1 MDEKSSEHLFAMLL
15 FFFCVLVM
23 VIKVDHVGE
32 LPSAAEIQ
40 SNVNARYDELTCC
53 EGENEERSP
62 YVCVVC
68 DRYLVTKADNR
79 QVTAK
84 ALTKLKGLL
93 SWEAHPDSRR
103 KPAIEE
109 CHTFREQQKKWPAD

>member
-1 MDEKSSEHLFAMLL
+1 MSSEHRFAMLL
-15 FFFCVLVM
+15 LVLCLLAM

-32 LPSAAEIQ
+32 LPTAVEIQ
-40 SNVNARYDELTCC
+40 TKVDLRCDELTHC

-84 ALTKLKGLL
+84 ALTKLKGPL
-93 SWEAHPDSRR
+93 SWEQHPDTRR
-103 KPAIEE
+103 KPAIEG
-109 CHTFREQQKKWPAD
+109 CLRRLACRSGWR